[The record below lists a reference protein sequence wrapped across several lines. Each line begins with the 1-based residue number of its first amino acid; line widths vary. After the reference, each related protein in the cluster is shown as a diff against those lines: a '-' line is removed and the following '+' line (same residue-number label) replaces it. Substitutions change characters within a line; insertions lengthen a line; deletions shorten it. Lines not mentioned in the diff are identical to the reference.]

1 MPLLEKKVNIHKM
14 EKFIT
19 LFVCFFYILPVSFV
33 YAKNTK
39 TDNKLLPGEKKTNV
53 QKLSDKTHLAQRSVS
68 GRKISQA
75 VDSHTIRQTVS
86 EHLEAISKICDE
98 NTELS
103 FDQRVENLEAAL
115 QELRQTIHPY
125 LREPYLTEED
135 AIYLRSIEYNTT
147 RETLSFAQPLTGDLV
162 RRMEMNL
169 GETFLLVYS
178 VYYGIDGGHAV
189 NEDEDESLI
198 TIEDVKHEWARKIY
212 AGLNCIKVE
221 DL

>member
-1 MPLLEKKVNIHKM
+1 MEKKVNIHKM
-14 EKFIT
+14 EKIIT
-19 LFVCFFYILPVSFV
+19 LFICFLCSLSISFV

-39 TDNKLLPGEKKTNV
+39 TDNQLLPNEAKATPKKP
-53 QKLSDKTHLAQRSVS
+53 HLVQRSVS

-75 VDSHTIRQTVS
+75 VDSHVIKQTVS

-98 NTELS
+98 NTEPS
-103 FDQRVENLEAAL
+103 FDKRVESLEVAL
-115 QELRQTIHPY
+115 QELRQTIHQY

-135 AIYLRSIEYNTT
+135 AIYLRAIEYNTT

-198 TIEDVKHEWARKIY
+198 TIEDVQHEWARKIY
-212 AGLNCIKVE
+212 KGLNCIKIE
-221 DL
+221 SSE